1 MIVGLLW
8 TVWIAAMGTSAS
20 TGTMSDTEMGYMRST
35 IGWGLGGILALAAL
49 AYGGHWGFRTLVHS
63 ADAAPGE
70 ATIRTPAPEQNDVL
84 AWSLELRGVGFAPG
98 PNHQVRVWK
107 MIQSK
112 RDNFASIYS
121 QDPKDYPDNA
131 ESRQVYAG
139 LRTGAA
145 FRYAATD
152 SVAYWPIPTFA
163 VEPPNIGKRDFI
175 RAAGLIDEGRNKGS
189 LGVTLFLWQE
199 DANASH
205 AQKMIDALFGLLETN
220 PEVPMAMIAARDG
233 DVMRSRYRPLGT
245 PRMADGYYVPEIED
259 TTATLLVARTDRV
272 DRYLRPFAPDY
283 DEDNQDTRTD
293 LGKLWKFFFEKKMQ
307 AYDHHTEE
315 AQKTGSS
322 TAGVPYTMPTSYW
335 HAALPELWKQTD
347 NKGPGE
353 FKPTPWLPVRW
364 ARHQVK
370 EFDDAPHLGHLHRP
384 IKVRLRDADGKP
396 LKPALQALAMI
407 EGWKQALA
415 TLPEGHTPARVF
427 YDSHDGTEVT
437 VALNNALHALNTD
450 GQGLDLGNVDEGYD
464 IGRRIANVG
473 LTSPLVQI
481 GLGAVASYHEGGVSA
496 VVYAG
501 DDGSVS
507 IQMVRPPS
515 EEEKALNNPLGTQ
528 LDPFMRRVRGG

>member
-1 MIVGLLW
+1 
-8 TVWIAAMGTSAS
+8 MGTSAS
-20 TGTMSDTEMGYMRST
+20 TGTMSDLEVGYMRST
-35 IGWGLGGILALAAL
+35 IGWGLAGIVALAAL
-49 AYGGHWGFRTLVHS
+49 AYGGHWGLRALVHS
-63 ADAAPGE
+63 ADTAPGE
-70 ATIRTPAPEQNDVL
+70 ATIRTPAPEQHDAL

-131 ESRQVYAG
+131 ESRQMYAG

-163 VEPPNIGKRDFI
+163 VEPPNIGERDSI
-175 RAAGLIDEGRNKGS
+175 RAAGLIDEGRNEGS
-189 LGVTLFLWQE
+189 LGVTLLLWQE
-199 DANASH
+199 DANTLH
-205 AQKMIDALFGLLETN
+205 AQRMIDTLFGLFDSSAEL
-220 PEVPMAMIAARDG
+220 PMAMIAARDG
-233 DVMRSRYRPLGT
+233 DAMRSDYRPLGA
-245 PRMADGYYVPEIED
+245 PGLADGYYVPEIED

-353 FKPTPWLPVRW
+353 FTPTPWLPVRW

-384 IKVRLRDADGKP
+384 IKVHLRDADGKP
-396 LKPALQALAMI
+396 LKPALQALTMI

-437 VALNNALHALNTD
+437 IALTNALHALNTD

-481 GLGAVASYHEGGVSA
+481 GLGAVASYHDGGVSA

-515 EEEKALNNPLGTQ
+515 DEEKALNNPLGTQ

>member
-1 MIVGLLW
+1 
-8 TVWIAAMGTSAS
+8 MGTSAGTS
-20 TGTMSDTEMGYMRST
+20 TMNDMEMGYMRST
-35 IGWGLGGILALAAL
+35 IGWGLVGIVALAAV
-49 AYGGHWGFRTLVHS
+49 AYGGHWGFKALAHS
-63 ADAAPGE
+63 TDAAPDA
-70 ATIRTPAPEQNDVL
+70 ATIRPPVHEQRD
-84 AWSLELRGVGFAPG
+84 AHSWSLELRGVGFAPG
-98 PNHQVRVWK
+98 PNHQVRIWR
-107 MIQSK
+107 MIQRK
-112 RDNFASIYS
+112 RDNFSSIYS

-131 ESRQVYAG
+131 ESRQMYAG

-163 VEPPNIGKRDFI
+163 VDPPNVGEFDFV
-175 RAAGLIDEGRNKGS
+175 RAAGLIGEGRNEGS
-189 LGVTLFLWQE
+189 LGVTLLLWQE
-199 DANASH
+199 DANTSH
-205 AQKMIDALFGLLETN
+205 AQKMINALFELFDTN
-220 PEVPMAMIAARDG
+220 TEIPMAMIATRDG
-233 DVMRSRYRPLGT
+233 DSTRNRYAPIEAGPL
-245 PRMADGYYVPEIED
+245 PDGQYVPNVED

-283 DEDNQDTRTD
+283 DENNQENRTD
-293 LGKLWKFFFEKKMQ
+293 LGKLWKFFFAIETK
-307 AYDHHTEE
+307 AYDHYTEE
-315 AQKTGSS
+315 ARRTGSD
-322 TAGVPYTMPTSYW
+322 TARAPYVLPSHYW

-347 NKGPGE
+347 NKGPGD

-384 IKVRLRDADGKP
+384 IKVNLRDADGKP
-396 LKPALQALAMI
+396 LKPALHTQAMI

-415 TLPEGHTPARVF
+415 TLPEGHTPTRVF

-437 VALNNALHALNTD
+437 VALTNALHALNTD
-450 GQGLDLGNVDEGYD
+450 GHGLDLGNVDEGYD

-515 EEEKALNNPLGTQ
+515 EEEKALNNPMGTQ